1 MAKNSSNRTHVGEG
15 GLKIRSVK
23 SPPKAGTVPVTV
35 VARAVRKVANMRA
48 ASDHAKSIEPRVSK

>member
-15 GLKIRSVK
+15 GLKIRSIK
-23 SPPKAGTVPVTV
+23 SPPKAGTVPRAV

-48 ASDHAKSIEPRVSK
+48 GSKLAKSIDPRDSK